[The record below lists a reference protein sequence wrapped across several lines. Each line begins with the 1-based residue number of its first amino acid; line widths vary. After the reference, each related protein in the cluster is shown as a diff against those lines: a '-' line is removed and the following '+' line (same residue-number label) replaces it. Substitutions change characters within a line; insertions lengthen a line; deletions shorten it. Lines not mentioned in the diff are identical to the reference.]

1 MKDVTDEIK
10 GHKIFIVEDD
20 LDLSEMLSAYF
31 RVQGYDVE
39 TASRGE
45 DAVDAISRDAPDVAV
60 LDIRLP
66 DIDGYEVC
74 RRLRRNRRTQ
84 NLPIIFLTEKRD
96 RDDKLAGLELGAVD
110 YITKPFD
117 IQELRLRVRNALR
130 RAHLSTLQNPVTGL
144 PEGVLVRERLQQM
157 LKHAEWGIVLAGIHG
172 LSRFRDKFGFVAADD
187 VSRAVTLMISN
198 AVQESGA
205 AEDFIGHT
213 DSGDFVII
221 TTAERS
227 QKLAERCL
235 VRLQPSIQ
243 YFYPA
248 LERQRLHE
256 LPEAERLTV
265 RVSSLS
271 SKESHITS
279 LEELFE
285 SLASHRL

>member
-1 MKDVTDEIK
+1 MTDEKK

-31 RVQGYDVE
+31 RVQGYDVS

-45 DAVDAISRDAPDVAV
+45 DAVEAISQDVPDVAV

-74 RRLRRNRRTQ
+74 RRLRRTRRTQ
-84 NLPIIFLTEKRD
+84 NLPVIFLTEKRD

-144 PEGVLVRERLQQM
+144 PEGVLVRERLEQM
-157 LKHAEWGIVLAGIHG
+157 LTQSEWGVVLAGVHG
-172 LSRFRDKFGFVAADD
+172 LNRFRDKFGFVAADD
-187 VSRAVTLMISN
+187 VSRAVTLMITN
-198 AVQESGA
+198 AVQESGSGD
-205 AEDFIGHT
+205 DFIGHT
-213 DSGDFVII
+213 DTGDFIVI
-221 TTAERS
+221 TTADRS
-227 QKLAERCL
+227 KKLAERCL

-256 LPEAERLTV
+256 LPETERLTV
-265 RVSSLS
+265 QVAMVSA
-271 SKESHITS
+271 KEGPFDS
-279 LEELFE
+279 LEALFE
-285 SLASHRL
+285 ALAKNRL